1 MSPVAHTI
9 DHPALRFLRTIVGK
23 SRHVF
28 DVDEAFSA
36 AVQMG
41 LSEGYAHQLLHRLTK
56 SGWISGIRRG
66 LYASTGRLPGYSIAH
81 DYAIA
86 TQLVKPSALCRF
98 TALSY
103 HEMTTQIPFRAI
115 HVMTPKK
122 VMTPSMRTGTKP
134 EGRRR
139 HAWVIGGLNYEYH
152 HVKPAHFF
160 GVERAYVAGNLWV
173 PMTDKERTI
182 LDLFVAPSWAGT
194 FGTIYEILQENL
206 AEEKID
212 VGKLVRYAV
221 QYGEGSLVKRLG
233 WCLDE
238 LGVAEDIL
246 RPLLNFK
253 VSGYRILDADRV
265 AHGIC
270 NKRWMIVDN
279 LKANYEERLQNTS

>member
-1 MSPVAHTI
+1 MSTSVRNI
-9 DHPALRFLRTIVGK
+9 DQPALRFLRAIVGK
-23 SRHVF
+23 SHYVF
-28 DVDEAFSA
+28 DVDDALASA
-36 AVQMG
+36 TQIG
-41 LSEGYAHQLLHRLTK
+41 LSEGYVHQLLYRLTRA
-56 SGWISGIRRG
+56 GWINSVRRG

-86 TQLVKPSALCRF
+86 TQLIKPSALCRF

-122 VMTPSMRTGTKP
+122 VMTPGMRTGTKP

-139 HAWVIGGLNYEYH
+139 HAWVINGLNYEYH

-160 GVERAYVAGNLWV
+160 GIERVYVAGNLWV

-212 VGKLVRYAV
+212 IGKLVQYAV

-238 LGVAEDIL
+238 LGVSENIL
-246 RPLLNFK
+246 CPLLNFK

-265 AHGIC
+265 ANGKC
-270 NKRWMIVDN
+270 NKRWMIIDN
-279 LKANYEERLQNTS
+279 LKTSYENRLQKTS